1 MICRPGKRLQVKA
14 MASSARR
21 SGYETLPGAAG
32 LRAWARRH
40 AFSLLSSLGSLTR
53 QPIASSMTVIV
64 LAVALT
70 LPTALHVTIDN
81 VERIGQGWERL
92 DTLSVFLE
100 PEVEAVEAQRLASR
114 LTSWPEIAAV
124 DPISPDEGLHE
135 LSGQLNLGDLGDQ
148 ITDNPLP
155 WVLEIT
161 PETEVVVATLASRL
175 EREAGIDLVIV
186 DLQWLERLDAIL
198 AVIQQLVSL
207 LAALFAVGVAF
218 IIANTIR
225 MDIQNR
231 REEIEVMALVGATAA
246 FIRRPFLYTGLW
258 YGLLGGFLAWLLVR
272 IGLIVLATPIA
283 RLSGSYHTHFQL
295 YPPAPEITALLIL
308 GSGLFGILGSW
319 LVVGQHLRRINP

>member
-1 MICRPGKRLQVKA
+1 M
-14 MASSARR
+14 SSARR
-21 SGYETLPGAAG
+21 GGYEQIPGAAG

-40 AFSLLSSLGSLTR
+40 AFSFLSSLGSLTR

-70 LPTALHVTIDN
+70 LPTALHVTIEN

-100 PEVEAVEAQRLASR
+100 PDISSDQAQRLASR
-114 LTSWPEIAAV
+114 LSSWQEIAAV
-124 DPISPDEGLHE
+124 DPISPDAGMVE
-135 LSGQLNLGDLGDQ
+135 LSGQLNLGDLGEQ

-161 PETEVVVATLASRL
+161 PESDVVVATLANRL
-175 EREAGIDLVIV
+175 ERETGIDLVIV

-198 AVIQQLVSL
+198 AVIQQLISL
-207 LAALFAVGVAF
+207 LAVLFAIGVAF
-218 IIANTIR
+218 IVANTIR

-231 REEIEVMALVGATAA
+231 CEEIEVMALVGATAA
-246 FIRRPFLYTGLW
+246 FIRRPFLYSGLW
-258 YGLLGGFLAWLLVR
+258 YGLLGGFLAWLFVR
-272 IGLIVLATPIA
+272 IGLIVLSAPVA
-283 RLSGSYHTHFQL
+283 RLSGSYHADFQL
-295 YPPAPEITALLIL
+295 FPPAPEITALLIV

-319 LVVGQHLRRINP
+319 LVVGQHLRKINP